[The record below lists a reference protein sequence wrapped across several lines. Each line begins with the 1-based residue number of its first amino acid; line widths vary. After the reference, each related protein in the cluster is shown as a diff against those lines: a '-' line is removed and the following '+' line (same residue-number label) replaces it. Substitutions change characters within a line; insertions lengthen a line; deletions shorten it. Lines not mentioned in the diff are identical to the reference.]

1 MVESKNISER
11 VQLQKNFFQ
20 TGKTKNVSYRIDILK
35 KLLKA
40 VKKREKT
47 ICDALYKDFK
57 KPPFETIVTET
68 TLIEKEIK
76 FTLKNLKNWSRT
88 KSVKSTLFNFPSKDF
103 IYFEPYGTVLI
114 IAPWNYP
121 FQLAISPL
129 IGAIAAG
136 NTAIVKPSELTP
148 QIASVIDI
156 IIKEVF
162 PPEYVKVFQ
171 GGVETAQNLLKEKWD
186 YVFFTGSVKV
196 GKIVAKSIAE
206 NLTPHTLELGGKN
219 PCIIDESAKVNTA
232 VKRIVSG
239 KFINAGQTCI
249 APDYLLVHEKIEKK
263 FLNSLQKEIE
273 RAYGKNPKYSKDY
286 PRIINESNFNR
297 LVSLIPEDKV
307 IIGGGSD
314 MDDLFI
320 EPTVLLNPS
329 LHSEVMK
336 DEIFGPILP
345 VLIYQTEKD
354 IDLVLHKYPN
364 PLALYVFSSKKS
376 FSEKM
381 IKKYAFGGG
390 TINDT
395 LVHIVNPRLPFG
407 GIGNSGMGAYH
418 GKHSFETFSHKKAI
432 TKRATWLDIPLRYA
446 PYNNKAKWIKRLSK
460 FF

>member
-1 MVESKNISER
+1 MVESKNISES

-20 TGKTKNVSYRIDILK
+20 TGKTKNVAFRIDALK

-57 KPPFETIVTET
+57 KPAFETIVTET

-76 FTLKNLKNWSRT
+76 FTIKNIKNWSRT
-88 KSVKSTLFNFPSKDF
+88 KPVKPSFFNYPSKDF
-103 IYFEPYGTVLI
+103 IYYEPYGTVLI

-148 QIASVIDI
+148 EISSVIEI

-162 PPEYVKVFQ
+162 PPEHVKVIQ

-196 GKIVAKSIAE
+196 GKIVAKAIAE
-206 NLTPHTLELGGKN
+206 NLTPNTLELGGKN
-219 PCIIDESAKVNTA
+219 PCIVDESAKVSTA

-263 FLNSLQKEIE
+263 FLTALQKEIE
-273 RAYGKNPKYSKDY
+273 RAYGKTPKFSKDY
-286 PRIINESNFNR
+286 PRIINESNFKR

-307 IIGGGSD
+307 ITGGGSD
-314 MDDLFI
+314 LDDLFI
-320 EPTVLLNPS
+320 EPTILLNPS

-345 VLIYQTEKD
+345 VLIYQSEKD

-376 FSEKM
+376 FSEKI

-418 GKHSFETFSHKKAI
+418 GKHSFETFSHQKAI